1 MDYINKRPISTPRYP
16 ASVHVWIHA
25 THDFY
30 IQVEVLK
37 NAREVG
43 HIGPFKKEDW
53 RSAWKTARALY
64 YFYQHEVKPRSEE
77 YPELT
82 FTIAQELKWLGDSM
96 QNLKVLYRFTS
107 RNKLWARN

>member
-25 THDFY
+25 AHDFY
-30 IQVEVLK
+30 IQVEILTT
-37 NAREVG
+37 A
-43 HIGPFKKEDW
+43 IGPFKKEDW
-53 RSAWKTARALY
+53 RSAWKTAKALY

-82 FTIAQELKWLGDSM
+82 FTIAQELKWLGDGM
-96 QNLKVLYRFTS
+96 HNLRVIYRHAS
-107 RNKLWARN
+107 RNRLWARN